1 MPNSVCFDM
10 NLISSA
16 NLERNL
22 MNHVGKEFINISAT
36 KIHWVSAAL
45 KLCKR
50 GKEPCQSLPR
60 KGEGLY
66 YFYST
71 FLHNR
76 RVRYT
81 QWLSCREPIQTL
93 L

>member
-50 GKEPCQSLPR
+50 GK
-60 KGEGLY
+60 
-66 YFYST
+66 
-71 FLHNR
+71 
-76 RVRYT
+76 
-81 QWLSCREPIQTL
+81 
-93 L
+93 